1 MEKYQIVALLLAL
14 IALCWAVASYIM
26 VRKLMRQRRK
36 DARLL
41 AGLIKLRDSGFEKEP
56 FCHATID
63 FTGVKEKVLQA
74 FLDDCEKNRLVAI
87 WLKNHDTGAVSII
100 VQ

>member
-1 MEKYQIVALLLAL
+1 MEKYQILAILLAL
-14 IALCWAVASYIM
+14 TSLCCAVPAYIM
-26 VRKLMRQRRK
+26 VHKLMRQRRR

-41 AGLIKLRDSGFEKEP
+41 AGLIKLRDSSFETEP

-63 FTGVKEKVLQA
+63 FTGVKEKVVQA